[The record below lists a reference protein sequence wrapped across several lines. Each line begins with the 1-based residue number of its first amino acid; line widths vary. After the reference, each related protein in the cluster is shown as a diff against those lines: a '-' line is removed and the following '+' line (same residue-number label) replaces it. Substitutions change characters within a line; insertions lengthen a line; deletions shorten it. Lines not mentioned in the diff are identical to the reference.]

1 MKLIRLTSEDT
12 TATFDC
18 DFNGGITVAPY
29 SKLSLQSVSANLQ
42 GGSFLVDSVNNKVF
56 FEIAVNYK
64 KEVDL
69 TEFFYNEANAL
80 QLYTD
85 ITNKFNSAVTFSAGI
100 GVNKILGLEWAALLG
115 GAGKTSIQYLIG
127 PSDSFSGQGGS
138 GSPDLWD
145 SNKVEFTNSGGLDV
159 LSMVATETPKSGFTN
174 MCILPQGMSRGCGFI
189 RARIDTLTNT
199 GATDTNGMIIAVSK
213 QTPDPED
220 FEEKEI
226 HFGIRLGLDNATSA
240 LYYALIID
248 GVEQARS
255 ATIPHI
261 QAPASNRNDTLELM
275 IDGNRINA
283 NIYNSQVL
291 PTTKTT
297 LGFVPYEN
305 DYVFPAFIFKG
316 DKTRCKMNQIRFTPS
331 QYYTSNSSF
340 QHVLQSQ
347 SESQPVGAGVNA
359 PPKPAYPIPTSANK
373 LTFQS
378 VELANYLGYGFK
390 TSPLF
395 GTQLAENA
403 NFVSENSYT
412 VGLSINGFIIQLLNL
427 TVESYD
433 SLRNQRENI
442 LAVIP
447 STDGSG
453 DLNYSPPFMMP
464 IDLNNKTPLSLRN
477 IKARIVRTD
486 YTPFIMEGTGLI
498 NLLLIEKEN

>member
-1 MKLIRLTSEDT
+1 MKLIRLTSEDP
-12 TATFDC
+12 TALFDC

-29 SKLSLQSVSANLQ
+29 SKLALQSVSANLQ
-42 GGSFLVDSVNNKVF
+42 GGTFLVDSVNNKVF
-56 FEIAVNYK
+56 FQIAVNYIR
-64 KEVDL
+64 EVDL
-69 TEFFYNEANAL
+69 TEFFYNEANAIE
-80 QLYTD
+80 LYTD
-85 ITNKFNSAVTFSAGI
+85 ITNKFNAKVTFDAGI
-100 GVNKILGLEWAALLG
+100 GVNKILGLEWAAVLG

-127 PSDSFSGQGGS
+127 VSDSYSGQGGS
-138 GSPDLWD
+138 GTPDLWD
-145 SNKVEFTNSGGLDV
+145 KNLVEFTSSGGLDV

-189 RARIDTLTNT
+189 RARIDTLTDT

-226 HFGIRLGLDNATSA
+226 HFGVRLGLDNGTGA

-261 QAPASNRNDTLELM
+261 QGVGSSRNDTLELM

-297 LGFVPYEN
+297 LGFVAYEN

-316 DKTRCKMNQIRFTPS
+316 DKTNCKMNQIRFTPS
-331 QYYTSNSSF
+331 QYYSSNTSF
-340 QHVLQSQ
+340 QHALQSQ

-359 PPKPAYPIPTSANK
+359 PPRPPFPVPVSANK

-378 VELANYLGYGFK
+378 VELANYLGYAFQS
-390 TSPLF
+390 TPPF
-395 GTQLAENA
+395 GTQDVNFA
-403 NFVSENSYT
+403 NFVAQNPYS
-412 VGLSINGFIIQLLNL
+412 VGLAINGFIIQLLNI

-433 SLRNQRENI
+433 SLRSQRENI

-447 STDGSG
+447 NTDGSG

-486 YTPFIMEGTGLI
+486 YSPFVMEGTGLI
-498 NLLLIEKEN
+498 NLLVLEKEN